1 MSKGVKN
8 YMQLY
13 WQKLITVAKGK
24 AKIEMSPFSSLY
36 IPFEAYF
43 KPDVVLVKTCKLEHL
58 FSENS
63 LSFLNHNLV
72 PRGSVVFEIHNFSLC
87 LQQNTLEYSN

>member
-1 MSKGVKN
+1 MAKTDHSG
-8 YMQLY
+8 QR
-13 WQKLITVAKGK
+13 KGK
-24 AKIEMSPFSSLY
+24 NRNVTIFLIIY
-36 IPFEAYF
+36 LIPFEAYF

-72 PRGSVVFEIHNFSLC
+72 PRGSIVFGIYNFFLC
-87 LQQNTLEYSN
+87 LQQNTPE

>member
-1 MSKGVKN
+1 MAKTDHSG
-8 YMQLY
+8 QR
-13 WQKLITVAKGK
+13 KGK
-24 AKIEMSPFSSLY
+24 NRNVTIFLIIK

-63 LSFLNHNLV
+63 LSFLNHKLV
-72 PRGSVVFEIHNFSLC
+72 PRGSIVIGIYNFSLC
-87 LQQNTLEYSN
+87 LQQNTPE

>member
-1 MSKGVKN
+1 MAKTDHSG
-8 YMQLY
+8 QR
-13 WQKLITVAKGK
+13 KGK
-24 AKIEMSPFSSLY
+24 NRNVTIFLIIK

-63 LSFLNHNLV
+63 LSFLNHKLV
-72 PRGSVVFEIHNFSLC
+72 PRGSIVIGIYNFSLC
-87 LQQNTLEYSN
+87 LQQNTPEWGLKLKEV